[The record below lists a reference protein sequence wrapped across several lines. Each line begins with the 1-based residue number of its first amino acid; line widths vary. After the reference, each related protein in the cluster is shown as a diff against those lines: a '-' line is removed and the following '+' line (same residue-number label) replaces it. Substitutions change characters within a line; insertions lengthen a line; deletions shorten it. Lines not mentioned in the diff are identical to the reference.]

1 MSAISLYDA
10 LHSAIMEQVT
20 LDDPLNVFEIV
31 GALEMVKHDIMNDAD
46 EDDDGEPMPMNGACS
61 MPEAA

>member
-1 MSAISLYDA
+1 MSAVSLYDA
-10 LHSAIMEQVT
+10 LHETIAEQVT
-20 LDDPLNVFEIV
+20 LDDPLNVFEII

-46 EDDDGEPMPMNGACS
+46 EEDDGEPMPMEGACM